1 VDHGRECDP
10 ESGRDHYQAVK
21 TVAHALACALQVLFL
36 ASAQPPDRI
45 FVNGL
50 VLTMDAAGRT
60 AQAVAIRGAEIVA
73 AGSDAEIRRLA
84 GPATAVVD
92 LGGRT
97 LAPGFYAAHDHFPG
111 AGTAA
116 LYHVDLNSP
125 PIGKMQ
131 SIADIVAA
139 LKAKARA
146 TPPGQ
151 WITGRGYDD
160 TLLLEKRHPTRFD
173 LDRASTEH
181 PIWIVHSSGHLGVA
195 NSRALAL
202 ANITKDTPQPK
213 GGRIRI
219 DPASGEPNGVF
230 EESGAMV
237 SRHIPALTPE
247 QRQESIRWTDRDY
260 TSKGITTA
268 VIAGTSPA
276 VIADLRQALDAGSLH
291 LRITAMLSA
300 GRSVPDSPATA
311 AALGSGEK
319 IRVTAVKI
327 LQDGSIQGYTGYLG
341 APYFKQPEGKSDYRG
356 YAHRSREELIAMVR
370 QYYREGYQIAIHG
383 NGDAAIDDILVAF
396 KEAQRDS
403 PRPDSRLR
411 IEHCQMARED
421 QLDTMRELGVT
432 PSFFVGHV
440 YYWGDRHRD
449 IFLGPERA
457 ARISP
462 LASALRR
469 KIPFTLHDDTPV
481 TPANPLL
488 LVWDA
493 VNRRTVAGEVL
504 GPDQRIS
511 PLEAL
516 RAVTSAAAW
525 QNFEEKRKGSIE
537 PGKLADFVI
546 LDRNPLTV
554 PKGDIRN
561 IAVLETIVG
570 GRTVYKR

>member
-1 VDHGRECDP
+1 MAGCC
-10 ESGRDHYQAVK
+10 
-21 TVAHALACALQVLFL
+21 CAAF
-36 ASAQPPDRI
+36 SSRSPWIRS

-60 AQAVAIRGAEIVA
+60 TQAVAIRGTEIVSA
-73 AGSDAEIRRLA
+73 ASDAEIRKLA
-84 GPATAVVD
+84 APSTTVVD

-111 AGTAA
+111 AGTSA
-116 LYHVDLNSP
+116 LFSVDLNSP

-131 SIADIVAA
+131 SIADVVAA
-139 LKAKARA
+139 LKEKARS
-146 TPPGQ
+146 TPPGR

-160 TLLLEKRHPTRFD
+160 TLLRDKRHPTRFD
-173 LDRASTEH
+173 LDQASTDH

-202 ANITKDTPQPK
+202 AGIAKDTPQPK
-213 GGRIRI
+213 GGRIRM
-219 DPASGEPNGVF
+219 DAAGEPNGVF

-237 SRHIPALTPE
+237 SSHIPARTPE
-247 QRQESIRWTDRDY
+247 QRQEAIRWTDRDY

-268 VIAGTSPA
+268 VIAGTSPS
-276 VIADLRQALDAGSLH
+276 VIADLRKALDDGSLH

-300 GRSVPDSPATA
+300 GRSVPDSPAKA
-311 AALGSGEK
+311 AALGAGEQ

-341 APYFKQPEGKSDYRG
+341 APYFKQPEGKADYRG

-383 NGDAAIDDILVAF
+383 NGDAAIDDILAAF
-396 KEAQRDS
+396 REAQREL
-403 PRPDSRLR
+403 PRADSRLR

-504 GPDQRIS
+504 GPEQRIG
-511 PLEAL
+511 PLDAL
-516 RAVTSAAAW
+516 RAVTTAAAW

-570 GRTVYKR
+570 GRTVFKR